1 MDGVLV
7 DSEPLIC
14 KAALLMFE
22 EKGLKVFESD
32 FLPFVGKGEDMYI
45 A

>member
-22 EKGLKVFESD
+22 EKGLKVLSQIF
-32 FLPFVGKGEDMYI
+32 FLLLAKVRICII